1 MLVERKEIL
10 EVSLNQKFGESM
22 KMFFKKKT
30 KEGVEFTL
38 WSKYVHKPC

>member
-10 EVSLNQKFGESM
+10 EVSPNQKDGESM
-22 KMFFKKKT
+22 KVFKKKKKT

-38 WSKYVHKPC
+38 WSKVCA

>member
-10 EVSLNQKFGESM
+10 EVSPNQKDGESM
-22 KMFFKKKT
+22 KVFKKKKKKT

-38 WSKYVHKPC
+38 WSKVCA